1 MRAVNLSFG
10 SDGNLTYIE
19 TASAKIL
26 VDIGLSCKET
36 EKRLALLGIS
46 GSQIDAILITHE
58 HSDHIKGLD
67 VFASK
72 YNTNVYAHLD
82 GWDAI
87 NAKTFKLKSTQ
98 KWSFSETPFKVKDLN
113 ISAFKLPHDSKC
125 CVGFSFESGT
135 SKISIATDLG
145 KIDQNVLSC
154 IAGSQLVYLEA
165 NHNIEM
171 LKANPNYSALLKSRI
186 LGPRGHLSNLDC
198 AKAIAYLTQH
208 GTKQIVLSH
217 LSREN
222 NMPEVA
228 YSDVCSY
235 LSSVGITEG
244 VNVKIDIASLQP
256 GKIFR
261 IKSE

>member
-1 MRAVNLSFG
+1 MRAVNLSSG

-19 TASAKIL
+19 TDSAKIL

-36 EKRLALLGIS
+36 EKRLALLGVS
-46 GSQIDAILITHE
+46 GNQIDAILITHE

-72 YNTNVYAHLD
+72 FNTNVYAHLD

-87 NAKTFKLKSTQ
+87 NSKIFKLKSTQ
-98 KWSFSETPFKVKDLN
+98 KWSFSESPFKIKDLT

-125 CVGFSFESGT
+125 CVGFTLECGT

-145 KIDQNVLSC
+145 KIDQNVLSK
-154 IAGSQLVYLEA
+154 ISGSQLVYLEA

-186 LGPRGHLSNLDC
+186 LGPRGHLSNFDC
-198 AKAIAYLTQH
+198 AKAIAHLTQT
-208 GTKQIVLSH
+208 GTRQIVLSH

-222 NMPEVA
+222 NKPEVA
-228 YSDVCSY
+228 YQDVCSY

-244 VNVKIDIASLQP
+244 VNIKIDIATIEP

>member
-1 MRAVNLSFG
+1 MRAVNLSSG

-19 TASAKIL
+19 SDSAKIL

-46 GSQIDAILITHE
+46 GREIDAILITHE

-72 YNTNVYAHLD
+72 FQTKVYAHID

-87 NAKTFKLKSTQ
+87 NAKTFKLASTQ
-98 KWSFSETPFKVKDLN
+98 KWSFSQSPFQIKD
-113 ISAFKLPHDSKC
+113 ITVSAVKLPHDSKC
-125 CVGFSFESGT
+125 CVGFSFKSGS

-145 KIDQNVLSC
+145 KIDQNILSH
-154 IAGSQLVYLEA
+154 IAGSQLIYLEA
-165 NHNIEM
+165 NHNIDM
-171 LKANPNYSALLKSRI
+171 LKANPNYSSLLKSRI
-186 LGPRGHLSNLDC
+186 LGSRGHLSNIDC
-198 AKAIAYLTQH
+198 AKAIAYLAQN
-208 GTKQIVLSH
+208 GTRQIVLSH

-222 NMPEVA
+222 NLPEVA
-228 YSDVCSY
+228 YNEICSY
-235 LSSVGITEG
+235 LASVGIIEG
-244 VNVKIDIASLQP
+244 TNIKIDIASIEP

>member
-1 MRAVNLSFG
+1 MRAVNLSSG

-19 TASAKIL
+19 TDSTKIL

-36 EKRLALLGIS
+36 ERRLSLLGVT

-72 YNTNVYAHLD
+72 FQTKIYAHID

-87 NAKTFKLKSTQ
+87 NAKTNKLSSTQ
-98 KWSFSETPFKVKDLN
+98 KYTFSETPFQIRDFT
-113 ISAFKLPHDSKC
+113 ITAFKLPHDSKC
-125 CVGFSFESGT
+125 CVGFSLECGT

-145 KIDQNVLSC
+145 KIDQNILSK
-154 IAGSQLVYLEA
+154 ISGSQLVYLEA

-171 LKANPNYSALLKSRI
+171 LKANSNYSALLKSRI
-186 LGPRGHLSNLDC
+186 LGPRGHLSNFDC
-198 AKAIAYLTQH
+198 AKAIAYLTQN
-208 GTKQIVLSH
+208 GTRQIVLSH

-222 NMPEVA
+222 NKPEVA
-228 YSDVCSY
+228 YQDVCSY

-244 VNVKIDIASLQP
+244 VNIKIDIATIEP
-256 GKIFR
+256 GKIFK